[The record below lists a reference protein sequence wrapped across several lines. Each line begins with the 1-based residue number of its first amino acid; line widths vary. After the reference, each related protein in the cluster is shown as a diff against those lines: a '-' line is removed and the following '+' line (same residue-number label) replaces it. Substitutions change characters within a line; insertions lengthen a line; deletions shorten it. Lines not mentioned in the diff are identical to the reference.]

1 MFFTGYDI
9 GLVRFFVALQR
20 ILCFRFQEYVLQ
32 SWCDLALRDKS
43 HADTPA
49 DVSVSMNVLSIAT
62 NLARILRNMCTNNS
76 RNQDTVI
83 SHGIHII
90 VRAVMLFQIDLFA
103 LSRQASLGSRR
114 YGVVGILWTVPPNLS
129 STIVQRGL
137 RKSRSKRPCLA
148 ELLPRVLQVSRPVQH
163 VP

>member
-32 SWCDLALRDKS
+32 SWFDLALRDKS

-62 NLARILRNMCTNNS
+62 NLARVLRNMCTNNS

-114 YGVVGILWTVPPNLS
+114 YGVVGIL
-129 STIVQRGL
+129 
-137 RKSRSKRPCLA
+137 
-148 ELLPRVLQVSRPVQH
+148 
-163 VP
+163 